1 MAASVQAEWMKVLVH
16 PHIDGMM
23 DRDEPKPVPATGEVL
38 IRVANGVRAFRDLDE
53 GRAAAAK
60 IVLRPR

>member
-1 MAASVQAEWMKVLVH
+1 MKALVH
-16 PHIDGMM
+16 PHPDEMM
-23 DRDEPKPVPATGEVL
+23 YRGEPKPAPATGEVPICVEERRL
-38 IRVANGVRAFRDLDE
+38 SDSARAFRDRHG

>member
-1 MAASVQAEWMKVLVH
+1 MKALVH
-16 PHIDGMM
+16 PHPNEMM
-23 DRDEPKPVPATGEVL
+23 YHDEPKPVPATGEVL
-38 IRVANGVRAFRDLDE
+38 IRVEERPLADGVRAFRDLHE

>member
-1 MAASVQAEWMKVLVH
+1 MKVLVH

>member
-1 MAASVQAEWMKVLVH
+1 MRGESMKALVH

-23 DRDEPKPVPATGEVL
+23 DRGEPKPVPATGEVL

-53 GRAAAAK
+53 GRAAANIA
-60 IVLRPR
+60 LCPR

>member
-1 MAASVQAEWMKVLVH
+1 MKALVH

-23 DRDEPKPVPATGEVL
+23 DRGEPKPVPATGVEEERPFAEGA
-38 IRVANGVRAFRDLDE
+38 RVFHDLHE
-53 GRAAAAK
+53 GRAVAAK

>member
-1 MAASVQAEWMKVLVH
+1 MKALVH

-23 DRDEPKPVPATGEVL
+23 DRGEPKPVPATGEVP
-38 IRVANGVRAFRDLDE
+38 IRVADGARVFRDLDE